1 MSLTKVSYSMIT
13 GAPANVLDFGADATG
28 VSDSAAAI
36 QSAMSSGKPDIYF
49 PAGTYKIG
57 STINIPTS
65 VKAIRGAGK
74 GSTIIDASSSSGNI
88 TFDWIGTGFT
98 QIANLGSNVVVGD
111 STITFASD
119 MSSVLSEGDVFVI
132 WNSTNGSFNPAR
144 TAYYAGEYC
153 EVYTVSTTTVT
164 VKNAA
169 FASYNTGDVGV
180 FKLNDDNVTGE
191 ISGMTFLGDMSN
203 AVSIGIRI
211 RKGRNITVQSVELKN
226 YYRIGIELEQIYEAK
241 AFNVNASV
249 WPDPVTGLQYG
260 IVCANCQNV
269 QIIGCNLTTARHA
282 VSTGGSAPDNSTDV
296 RPVDRGFLV
305 KDNILTGYLYALDCH
320 GNMEYAAYEQNTV
333 YGGVL
338 ISGNNIRV
346 VNNTITK
353 LGFLAGIRGND
364 LVGADILIDGNTI
377 IGNLDGGV
385 TNIQMID
392 IDYELTTASYGMP
405 AGQLLYRVP
414 GTTIV
419 RNNVMKIT
427 NDYSV
432 GTKFSIIKQTGVT
445 TPVHVVVQNNQI
457 TAPLNASGVY
467 GINMILIDQA
477 DSGYTA
483 DVIGNRLYGGCLR
496 MEELS
501 DTRII
506 ENWVFDDS
514 DSNQSGINWETDY
527 GAHKCSVLRNEIKAA
542 SYFGIRLT
550 TAGST
555 TAGKVYEVFDNI
567 AFGSGQSGSPPST
580 PVTDFYIDHASGGNG
595 ALAFK
600 GNYFNSAQMRFNDAT
615 YWESWGQETNASAA
629 TVSFT
634 LPTPIHI
641 ITGTTNIDTINFG
654 QNTPPVG
661 HITTLKFN
669 ASLTVND
676 GTGNLKL
683 AGNFSATAD
692 DTLMIMWDG
701 TNWVEVSRSAN

>member
-1 MSLTKVSYSMIT
+1 MALTKVSYSLIT
-13 GAPANVLDFGADATG
+13 GAPANVIDYGADPTG
-28 VSDSAAAI
+28 SNDSATAI
-36 QSAMSSGKPDIYF
+36 QAAFDSGIADIYF
-49 PAGTYKIG
+49 PAGTYQIG
-57 STINIPTS
+57 SALTIPTS
-65 VKAIRGAGK
+65 VKSIRGAGK
-74 GSTIIDASSSSGNI
+74 GSTILDASSMSGNI
-88 TFDWIGTGFT
+88 VLDWVGTGFT
-98 QIANLGSNVVVGD
+98 QIANLGSNVTIGD
-111 STITFASD
+111 NTITFASD
-119 MSSVLSEGDVFVI
+119 VSGSLSEGDVFVI
-132 WNSTNGSFNPAR
+132 WNATNGSYNPQR

-153 EVYTVSTTTVT
+153 EVYTVSSTTVT

-169 FASYNTGDVGV
+169 FASYNTGDVAV

-191 ISGMTFLGDMSN
+191 IVGLTVLGDMSN
-203 AVSIGIRI
+203 ANSIGVRI
-211 RKGRNITVQSVELKN
+211 RKGRNITVRSVEFKN
-226 YYRIGIELEQIYEAK
+226 FYRTAIELEQIYEVK
-241 AFNVNASV
+241 AIDVNASV

-260 IVCANCQNV
+260 IVVLNCQNV

-282 VSTGGSAPDNSTDV
+282 VSTGGSGSDNSTDV
-296 RPVDRGFLV
+296 RPVNRGILV
-305 KDNILTGYLYALDCH
+305 KDNVLTGYLYALDAH
-320 GNMEYAAYEQNTV
+320 GNTEYASYEQNTV
-333 YGGVL
+333 YGGIL
-338 ISGNNIRV
+338 FGGNYIRM

-353 LGFLAGIRGND
+353 LGFLAGIRASELLG
-364 LVGADILIDGNTI
+364 GDILIDGNTI
-377 IGNLDGGV
+377 VGNMDSGV
-385 TNIQMID
+385 SNIQMVD
-392 IDYELTTASYGMP
+392 IDYELTTADYGMP
-405 AGQLLYRVP
+405 AGQLMYRVP

-432 GTKFSIIKQTGVT
+432 GSKFSIIKNTGVT
-445 TPVHVVVQNNQI
+445 TAVHVVVQNNQM

-483 DVIGNRLYGGCLR
+483 DVIGNRLYGGNLR
-496 MEELS
+496 MEELA

-514 DSNQSGINWETDY
+514 DSNQSAISWESDY
-527 GAHKCSVLRNEIKAA
+527 GAHTCKVYRNEIAAA
-542 SYFGIRLT
+542 SYFGIRLS

-555 TAGKVYEVFDNI
+555 TAGKIYEVFDNTV
-567 AFGSGQSGSPPST
+567 ANAGQSSSPPST
-580 PVTDFYIDHASGGNG
+580 PASFFIDHDVVGRG

-600 GNYFNSAQMRFNDAT
+600 GNYYNDAFMRYNDAT
-615 YWESWGQETNASAA
+615 YWESWGSETNASAA

-634 LPTPIHI
+634 LPTQIHV

-654 QNTPPVG
+654 NNTPPIG
-661 HITTLKFN
+661 HTTTLKFN